1 MTGLDVLME
10 EALELVDGDQ
20 SLTPRRLDGIDR
32 CHDPAVDRGDADAE
46 GLGRLFAAVRQALDA
61 AGLLELDTADRPAP
75 RRRDLVPSCPLS
87 SALTPRAHWVP

>member
-20 SLTPRRLDGIDR
+20 SLTPRRLTVSIAATTLR
-32 CHDPAVDRGDADAE
+32 SIVAMMTPRASA
-46 GLGRLFAAVRQALDA
+46 LFAAVRQALDA